1 MSLRHRHEYAVD
13 LPRGLLTGFRRP
25 VQEFPSAS
33 VNVVGTHR
41 VLPVSARL
49 EQVAHGGT

>member
-13 LPRGLLTGFRRP
+13 LPRGLPTGFGKP
-25 VQEFPSAS
+25 TKELPDHPKAA
-33 VNVVGTHR
+33 GTHR
-41 VLPVSARL
+41 VLPVSARF